1 SFSPMYHPFSL
12 DPKKL
17 IAGKYFGQFQS
28 IFSGLGTEVTDVRP
42 YTPGDSAKTINWK
55 TTAKHQQLYSN
66 VYQQEKA
73 IAIDIF
79 LDVNYNRNGKMQGK
93 RNVDVVREM
102 FSDII
107 LYAKTYGA
115 TLTLLYPETSGR
127 LWKSTK
133 LRELVVGKNYEKA
146 IDLMIKLS
154 AIVKKQSTKYH
165 TYLSEVL
172 GHISTNKGRFT
183 RHGGRAIVVFSDFL
197 ALNEQQV
204 KQLQQAKKEHL
215 LVLFQLPV
223 NKEMGQNY
231 DRGMMREE
239 KTVGIELMKIQ

>member
-1 SFSPMYHPFSL
+1 MKKGFSL

-28 IFSGLGTEVTDVRP
+28 IFSGLGTEVSDVRP

-79 LDVNYNRNGKMQGK
+79 LDVNYNRNGKMQDK

-146 IDLMIKLS
+146 INLMIQLS
-154 AIVKKQSTKYH
+154 DIAKKQATKYQ
-165 TYLSEVL
+165 TYISEFL
-172 GHISTNKGRFT
+172 GRMSLNKR
-183 RHGGRAIVVFSDFL
+183 RRAIVVFSDFL
-197 ALNEQQV
+197 ALDAKQV
-204 KQLQQAKKEHL
+204 KQFQQAKKDHVL
-215 LVLFQLPV
+215 MLFQLPV
-223 NKEMGQNY
+223 NKDMGQNY
-231 DRGMMREE
+231 DGGMIRDE
-239 KTVGIELMKIQ
+239 KNVWLELMKI

>member
-1 SFSPMYHPFSL
+1 MKFKFSL

-28 IFSGLGTEVTDVRP
+28 IFSWLGTEVSDVRP

-73 IAIDIF
+73 IQIDIF
-79 LDVNYNRNGKMQGK
+79 FDVNYNRNGRIQSK
-93 RNVDVVREM
+93 RNVEVVREM

-133 LRELVVGKNYEKA
+133 LREVVVGKKYEQA
-146 IDLMIKLS
+146 INVMMQLS
-154 AIVKKQSTKYH
+154 DIAKTQPTTYQ
-165 TYLSEVL
+165 TYLSDFL
-172 GHISTNKGRFT
+172 GRIATNKR
-183 RHGGRAIVVFSDFL
+183 RRAIVVFSDFL
-197 ALNEQQV
+197 ALDAKQVKQFQQV
-204 KQLQQAKKEHL
+204 KKEHV

-231 DRGMMREE
+231 DRGMLREE
-239 KTVGIELMKIQ
+239 KTVWLELMKI

>member
-1 SFSPMYHPFSL
+1 MKHTFSL

-28 IFSGLGTEVTDVRP
+28 IFSGLGTEVSDVRP

-93 RNVDVVREM
+93 RNMDVVRDM

-115 TLTLLYPETSGR
+115 TLTILYPETSGR

-133 LRELVVGKNYEKA
+133 LRELVVGKNYEQA

-154 AIVKKQSTKYH
+154 DIVKKQPTKYQTH
-165 TYLSEVL
+165 ISEFLSR
-172 GHISTNKGRFT
+172 ISTNKR
-183 RHGGRAIVVFSDFL
+183 RRAIVVFSDFL
-197 ALNEQQV
+197 ALDEKQV
-204 KQLQQAKKEHL
+204 KQFQQAKKEHV

-231 DRGMMREE
+231 DSGMICEE
-239 KTVGIELMKIQ
+239 KIPGVELVKIF

>member
-1 SFSPMYHPFSL
+1 MKWRFSL

-28 IFSGLGTEVTDVRP
+28 IFSGLGTEATDVRP

-55 TTAKHQQLYSN
+55 TSAKHQQLYSN

-79 LDVNYNRNGKMQGK
+79 LDVNYNRNGKIQGK
-93 RNVDVVREM
+93 RNVDVVRDM

-127 LWKSTK
+127 LRKSTK
-133 LRELVVGKNYEKA
+133 LREIPVGKNYEKA

-154 AIVKKQSTKYH
+154 DIVKKQPVKYQ
-165 TYLSEVL
+165 TYLAYFL
-172 GHISTNKGRFT
+172 GRISTNKR
-183 RHGGRAIVVFSDFL
+183 RRAIVVFSDFL
-197 ALNEQQV
+197 ALDAKQV
-204 KQLQQAKKEHL
+204 KQFQQAKKEHV

-231 DRGMMREE
+231 DASLLNPQS
-239 KTVGIELMKIQ
+239 TNCVWLELLKI

>member
-1 SFSPMYHPFSL
+1 MS
-12 DPKKL
+12 
-17 IAGKYFGQFQS
+17 
-28 IFSGLGTEVTDVRP
+28 DVRP

-73 IAIDIF
+73 IQIDIF

-93 RNVDVVREM
+93 RNVEVVRDM

-115 TLTLLYPETSGR
+115 TLAILYPETSGR

-133 LRELVVGKNYEKA
+133 LREVVVGKNYEQA
-146 IDLMIKLS
+146 IALMRKLS
-154 AIVKKQSTKYH
+154 DITKKQGLKYH
-165 TYLSEVL
+165 TYISEFL
-172 GHISTNKGRFT
+172 GRIAINKR
-183 RHGGRAIVVFSDFL
+183 RRAIVVFSDFL
-197 ALNEQQV
+197 ALHEQHV
-204 KQLQQAKKEHL
+204 KQFQQAKKEHV

-231 DRGMMREE
+231 DSGMIREE
-239 KTVGIELMKIQ
+239 KRV

>member
-1 SFSPMYHPFSL
+1 MKSKFTL

-28 IFSGLGTEVTDVRP
+28 IFSGLGTEATDVRP

-55 TTAKHQQLYSN
+55 TSAKHQQLYSN
-66 VYQQEKA
+66 VYQQERA

-79 LDVNYNRNGKMQGK
+79 LDVNYNRNGKIQGK
-93 RNVDVVREM
+93 RNVERVRECI
-102 FSDII
+102 SDII

-133 LRELVVGKNYEKA
+133 LRELVVWKKYEHA

-154 AIVKKQSTKYH
+154 DITKKQPTKYQ
-165 TYLSEVL
+165 TYLSDFL
-172 GHISTNKGRFT
+172 GRISTNKKR
-183 RHGGRAIVVFSDFL
+183 RAIVVFSDFL
-197 ALNEQQV
+197 ALDAQQV
-204 KQLQQAKKEHL
+204 KQFQQVKKEHV

-231 DRGMMREE
+231 DGTM
-239 KTVGIELMKIQ
+239 IEWKINHWLEFLQLAF

>member
-1 SFSPMYHPFSL
+1 MKWRFSL

-28 IFSGLGTEVTDVRP
+28 IFSGIGTEVSDVRP

-73 IAIDIF
+73 IQIDIF

-93 RNVDVVREM
+93 RNVEVVRDM

-115 TLTLLYPETSGR
+115 TLAILYPETSGR

-133 LRELVVGKNYEKA
+133 LREVVVGKNYEQA
-146 IDLMIKLS
+146 IALMRKLS
-154 AIVKKQSTKYH
+154 DITKKQGLKYH
-165 TYLSEVL
+165 TYISEFL
-172 GHISTNKGRFT
+172 GRIAINKR
-183 RHGGRAIVVFSDFL
+183 RRAIVVFSDFL
-197 ALNEQQV
+197 ALHEQHV
-204 KQLQQAKKEHL
+204 KQFQQAKKEHV

-231 DRGMMREE
+231 DSGMIREE
-239 KTVGIELMKIQ
+239 KRVWLELMKIA

>member
-1 SFSPMYHPFSL
+1 MKWRFNL

-28 IFSGLGTEVTDVRP
+28 IFSGLGTEVSDVRP

-55 TTAKHQQLYSN
+55 TSAKHQQLYSN

-93 RNVDVVREM
+93 KNYETVCTM
-102 FSDII
+102 LSDII

-127 LWKSTK
+127 LRKSTK

-146 IDLMIKLS
+146 ISLMMKLS
-154 AIVKKQSTKYH
+154 DIVKKQPTKYQ
-165 TYLSEVL
+165 TYLSEFL
-172 GHISTNKGRFT
+172 GCISTNKKK
-183 RHGGRAIVVFSDFL
+183 RAIVVFSDFL
-197 ALNEQQV
+197 ALDAKQV
-204 KQLQQAKKEHL
+204 KQFQQIKKEL
-215 LVLFQLPV
+215 VLVLFQLPV

-231 DRGMMREE
+231 DGGMINEE
-239 KTVGIELMKIQ
+239 KNIWLELMKI

>member
-1 SFSPMYHPFSL
+1 MKWRFNL

-28 IFSGLGTEVTDVRP
+28 IFSWLWTEVSDVRP

-55 TTAKHQQLYSN
+55 TSAKHQQLYSN

-79 LDVNYNRNGKMQGK
+79 LDVNYNRNGKIQGK
-93 RNVDVVREM
+93 KNVEVVREM

-127 LWKSTK
+127 LRKSTK
-133 LRELVVGKNYEKA
+133 LRELIVGKNYEKA
-146 IDLMIKLS
+146 ISLMMKLS
-154 AIVKKQSTKYH
+154 DIVKKQPTKYH
-165 TYLSEVL
+165 TYLAEFL
-172 GHISTNKGRFT
+172 GRIATNKKR
-183 RHGGRAIVVFSDFL
+183 RAIVVFSDFL
-197 ALNEQQV
+197 ALHEKQV
-204 KQLQQAKKEHL
+204 KQFQHIKKEHV
-215 LVLFQLPV
+215 LVLFQLPI
-223 NKEMGQNY
+223 NKDMGQNY
-231 DRGMMREE
+231 DASLLNQRSSNC
-239 KTVGIELMKIQ
+239 VWLELLKI